1 MQIAVTFRHIEPNEG
16 MKDYVKEKV
25 EKLEK
30 YLDNPREIHVVLSS
44 EKFRHIAEIT
54 VISDGMTLN
63 SQGRDTDLYAAVDQM
78 VDKIERQVRE
88 RRGKVK
94 RKRGTAPS
102 VPSAQEEEGSAEVK
116 TETPSV
122 IQRRRTLVKAGSAP
136 GGLFCFYQSR
146 LRADQ
151 RSLPSEGRRTR
162 MGRTFTEIVLIFPE
176 EENEDHDVCNGRS
189 GDIRPPRGR

>member
-30 YLDNPREIHVVLSS
+30 YLENPREVHVVLSS

-63 SQGRDTDLYAAVDQM
+63 SQGRDSDLYAAVDQM

-94 RKRGTAPS
+94 RKRGIAAS
-102 VPSAQEEEGSAEVK
+102 VPGAEEEEGSSEAK

-122 IQRRRTLVKAGSAP
+122 IQRRRTLVKPMSLEEAVAQLDLLQEDFLVFFNSESGQINVLVRRKD
-136 GGLFCFYQSR
+136 GGLEWVEP
-146 LRADQ
+146 
-151 RSLPSEGRRTR
+151 SLK
-162 MGRTFTEIVLIFPE
+162 
-176 EENEDHDVCNGRS
+176 
-189 GDIRPPRGR
+189 

>member
-30 YLDNPREIHVVLSS
+30 YLENPREVHVVLSS

-63 SQGRDTDLYAAVDQM
+63 SQGRDSDLYAAVDQM
-78 VDKIERQVRE
+78 ADKIERQVRE

-102 VPSAQEEEGSAEVK
+102 VPGPQEEEGSSEANK
-116 TETPSV
+116 RETPSV
-122 IQRRRTLVKAGSAP
+122 IQQRRTLVKPMSLEEAVAQLDLLQEDFFIFINSNSGQINVLSRGKD
-136 GGLFCFYQSR
+136 GGLEWVEP
-146 LRADQ
+146 
-151 RSLPSEGRRTR
+151 SLK
-162 MGRTFTEIVLIFPE
+162 
-176 EENEDHDVCNGRS
+176 
-189 GDIRPPRGR
+189 